1 MNTLDHR
8 QPVIVGISG
17 DQPLLLHY
25 AATEAV
31 RRGTELVVLHAYG
44 SVLQPNAG
52 TRASRLTAAED
63 SAAATLVLDR
73 AKVVIDELDDSPSA
87 RYVKERG
94 LALEMLERHSADA
107 QLLVVASDEISW
119 FERVLGGAVARHLTE
134 YSICPVVLVPPVL
147 DLDTLFGGVS
157 VAVHMSPLAIGPLR
171 FAFEEASARGA
182 RLQVLHVVQ
191 EGATRHQLEDSRR
204 GLAELIA
211 GWREEFPDVA
221 VTTRVI
227 SDDGVALAV
236 SRVSEQSELMVVG
249 RARKG
254 ILLGRSSTPRL
265 ARSSHCPLA
274 VVDADYG
281 AKGAATGSTRL
292 ARR

>member
-8 QPVIVGISG
+8 RPVIVGIKG
-17 DQPLLLHY
+17 DQRLLLHY
-25 AATEAV
+25 AAAEAV
-31 RRGTELVVLHAYG
+31 RRSTELVVLHAYG

-52 TRASRLTAAED
+52 TRASRLVAAED
-63 SAAATLVLDR
+63 GRTATAVLDR
-73 AKVVIDELDDSPSA
+73 AKAVLDELDISPPA
-87 RYVKERG
+87 RFVQERG

-134 YSICPVVLVPPVL
+134 FSTCPVVLVPPVL
-147 DLDTLFGGVS
+147 DLETLFGGVS
-157 VAVHMSPLAIGPLR
+157 VAVDRSPLAIGPLR
-171 FAFEEASARGA
+171 FAFEEASAREA

-236 SRVSEQSELMVVG
+236 SRVSEKSELMVVG
-249 RARKG
+249 RASKG
-254 ILLGRSSTPRL
+254 VLRGRSSTPRL

-274 VVDADYG
+274 VVDAEYG
-281 AKGAATGSTRL
+281 VTGVATGSARL